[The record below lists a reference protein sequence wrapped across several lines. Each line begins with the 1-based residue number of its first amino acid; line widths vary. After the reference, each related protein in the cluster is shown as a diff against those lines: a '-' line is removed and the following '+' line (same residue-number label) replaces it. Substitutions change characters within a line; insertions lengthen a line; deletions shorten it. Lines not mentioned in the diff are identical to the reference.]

1 MKKECESDESNVV
14 EAILKI
20 KHDIDVN
27 KRCLQEE
34 SYDYVKRILGLWLKF
49 DEELLEILG
58 GVNDSKRT

>member
-1 MKKECESDESNVV
+1 MKKECESDVV
-14 EAILKI
+14 KAIIKI

-34 SYDYVKRILGLWLKF
+34 SYDYVKRIIKLWLKY

-58 GVNDSKRT
+58 DRNDSKRT